1 VAKKPTKEKKK
12 FTVKQQ
18 RFIDAYNG
26 DIKEAARLAGIIYQY
41 ARLLISTNFNI
52 IQAIKNRDNELRKAN
67 IASREERQ
75 EFWSGVLK
83 GEIVSKTTI
92 TQEDGTEIEKIVQP
106 KMADRLKASELLG
119 RSEADFTDN
128 LKVTE
133 IKPMVV
139 FDEDE

>member
-1 VAKKPTKEKKK
+1 MAKKPTKEKPKT
-12 FTVKQQ
+12 TVKQQ
-18 RFIDAYNG
+18 RFIDLYDGNLSESA
-26 DIKEAARLAGIIYQY
+26 KKAGISRSY
-41 ARLLISTNFNI
+41 AKKIVSNSTLLDL
-52 IQAIKNRDNELRKAN
+52 IKDRETERKREGIANRED
-67 IASREERQ
+67 RQ
-75 EFWSGVLK
+75 VFWSGVLK